1 MLTSFVVGLEC
12 EIFLWRSGLELN
24 SMSFSTKRFQLVMEI
39 RGCDREQLM
48 SRAFVEALIL
58 KVAELSEMDVLHGPV
73 IVEGRP
79 HNPGLTG
86 FAVIDYS
93 HIAVHTFPSSGDLFL
108 DLCSCKVF
116 DAKKIEDYV
125 QRSLNVDE
133 SMTTTNR
140 LNLE

>member
-1 MLTSFVVGLEC
+1 
-12 EIFLWRSGLELN
+12 
-24 SMSFSTKRFQLVMEI
+24 MSFSTKRFQLVMEV
-39 RGCDREQLM
+39 GGGDRERLM
-48 SRAFVEALIL
+48 SRSFVEALIL
-58 KVAELSEMDVLHGPV
+58 KVAELSGMDVLHGPV

-93 HIAVHTFPSSGDLFL
+93 HIAVHTFPNSGDLFL

-116 DAKKIEDYV
+116 DAQIIEDYV
-125 QRSLNVDE
+125 QRSLNVDK
-133 SMTTTNR
+133 SMIKSTR

>member
-1 MLTSFVVGLEC
+1 MEEWMGIDT
-12 EIFLWRSGLELN
+12 
-24 SMSFSTKRFQLVMEI
+24 MSFSTKRFQLVMEVG
-39 RGCDREQLM
+39 GCDREQLM
-48 SRAFVEALIL
+48 SRAFVDALIL
-58 KVAELSEMDVLHGPV
+58 KVAELSGMEVLYGPV
-73 IVEGRP
+73 LVEGRP

-125 QRSLNVDE
+125 HRSLNVDE
-133 SMTTTNR
+133 SMTKSTR

>member
-1 MLTSFVVGLEC
+1 
-12 EIFLWRSGLELN
+12 
-24 SMSFSTKRFQLVMEI
+24 MSFSTKRFQLVMEVG
-39 RGCDREQLM
+39 GCDRDRLV
-48 SRAFVEALIL
+48 SHSFVEALIL
-58 KVAELSEMDVLHGPV
+58 KVAALSGMEVLHGPV

-93 HIAVHTFPSSGDLFL
+93 HIAVHTFPNSNDLFL

-116 DAKKIEDYV
+116 DVEVIEDYV
-125 QRSLNVDE
+125 QRSLNVDK
-133 SMTTTNR
+133 SMITSTK